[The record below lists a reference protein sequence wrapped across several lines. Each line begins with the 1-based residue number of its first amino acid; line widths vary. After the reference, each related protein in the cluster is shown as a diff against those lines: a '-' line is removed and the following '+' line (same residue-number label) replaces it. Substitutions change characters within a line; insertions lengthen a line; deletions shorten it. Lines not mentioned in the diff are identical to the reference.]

1 MTKTVIS
8 ILIFLA
14 NILTPIWVLSFFPTP
29 CGYGLCLL
37 IYYPIIFATGGL
49 SAFFYYKFSDRLKIN
64 KIVLIAILL
73 VVDTSILALTY
84 PKGEYHPI
92 NQLKSAQV
100 AYERY
105 HELMPEDLFMSIES
119 RDFLLTA
126 AIDHKFNIPDHVFEL
141 HCCTLDST
149 GSCDLTAKQLKF
161 YVLDE
166 KLTTSE
172 PDSILQLSNGIVSIN
187 GAFDSTTLNLQ
198 FSTNNFGTFKKE
210 YDNFSSN
217 LGERGTGITGLSKD
231 TANIRLMI
239 WKQPAKFEYKFTK
252 KFQQWLTK

>member
-14 NILTPIWVLSFFPTP
+14 NILIPIWVLSLFPTP

-37 IYYPIIFATGGL
+37 IYYPIIFTTGGL
-49 SAFFYYKFSDRLKIN
+49 SAFLYYKFSNRLKIN
-64 KIVLIAILL
+64 KTILISILL
-73 VVDTSILALTY
+73 VVDASILAVAY

-92 NQLKSAQV
+92 NQWKSAQV

-105 HELMPEDLFMSIES
+105 DELLPEDLFESIES
-119 RDFLLTA
+119 RNFLLTA
-126 AIDHKFNIPDHVFEL
+126 AIDHKFTIPDHVFEL
-141 HCCTLDST
+141 HCCTVDST
-149 GSCDLTAKQLKF
+149 GSCDLTVSRLQF
-161 YVLDE
+161 YVLNDSMI
-166 KLTTSE
+166 TSK
-172 PDSILQLSNGIVSIN
+172 PDTVLQLSNGIVSVH
-187 GAFDSTTLNLQ
+187 GTFDSTSLNLR
-198 FSTNNFGTFKKE
+198 FSTDNFGTFKKE

-252 KFQQWLTK
+252 KFQKWLTD